1 MTTASS
7 TTSILAALLWYCLA
21 RESGKQDVQTTGDSA
36 NYQPSLFCGNTKH
49 IDHVMVTINM
59 ACISF
64 LKFVHLL
71 DKFRWFFGVRLM
83 WWATEIQ

>member
-1 MTTASS
+1 MKPFVRYDNRLINNKHTCCFIV
-7 TTSILAALLWYCLA
+7 ILS

-71 DKFRWFFGVRLM
+71 DKFR
-83 WWATEIQ
+83 